1 MISGQPADINAM
13 HLLGPSADGRPP
25 FDEALGISSADLSL
39 EQEVN
44 LRPRA
49 YEIWAGE
56 ARWPLYC
63 KAHDAYHFTP
73 AGEPLFSTA
82 ATRGAVYVVR
92 DPRAVAVSLAAY
104 MAWTSDEAI
113 VWMND
118 PAAVSASSIKRLSH
132 HLRILLLRWHD
143 HVESWLAAPFPVHLM
158 RYEDM
163 LADPGAA
170 FAAAAAFLGLPC
182 DSNAIE
188 VAVAA
193 TRFSRLREQEER
205 AGFTEKPRSA
215 RAFFQA
221 EPVLVCLDP
230 SLRRAV
236 QRAAGLERHPQPRRG
251 DLEPGQRQAGRFR
264 SHLRHCRPRQ
274 LTRPKRV
281 VLVAR

>member
-215 RAFFQA
+215 RAFFR
-221 EPVLVCLDP
+221 EG
-230 SLRRAV
+230 RAD
-236 QRAAGLERHPQPRRG
+236 GW
-251 DLEPGQRQAGRFR
+251 RQ
-264 SHLRHCRPRQ
+264 Q
-274 LTRPKRV
+274 LTPEQALRI
-281 VLVAR
+281 VAAHGTTMRRLGYDTALSR